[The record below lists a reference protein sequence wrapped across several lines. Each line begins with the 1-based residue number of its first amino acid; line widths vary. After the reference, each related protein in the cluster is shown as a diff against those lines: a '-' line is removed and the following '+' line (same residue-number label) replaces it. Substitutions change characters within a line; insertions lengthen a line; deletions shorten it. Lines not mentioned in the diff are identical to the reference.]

1 MRAREARPAGGSG
14 MKNETDNAVARRQDR
29 IMLVGL
35 AFLALT
41 VSAIILVTAM
51 LSSIV
56 DP

>member
-1 MRAREARPAGGSG
+1 

-41 VSAIILVTAM
+41 VSAIILVTTM

>member
-1 MRAREARPAGGSG
+1 MQSD
-14 MKNETDNAVARRQDR
+14 NDNAAARRQDR

-41 VSAIILVTAM
+41 VSAIILVTTM